1 MIQLILRIFREE
13 NEQGFIKAFSDRP
26 ESFVTGFAPLQNT
39 MKALFLRKVHL
50 WPRFQLTVSENLSKV
65 DGNVIELRQPMTE
78 AMDTIQQCLVEC
90 MEATLA
96 ELRRTNPHV
105 DVGEFTIEN
114 SFFKSFDVIVRRQLD
129 PMWHRLSPASKQ
141 LVDDLKILRQL
152 LGYLTAYDCVTFY
165 SFMETVIAAN
175 APNDIRQTR
184 QSQWLFT
191 DAGNRAVAV
200 SCVFF
205 IFFLLLMIIPSSKR
219 KPESESILKRVIL
232 NMTKRLLQPK
242 IQSYRHI

>member
-65 DGNVIELRQPMTE
+65 DGNVVELRQPMTE

-175 APNDIRQTR
+175 APSDIRQTR

-205 IFFLLLMIIPSSKR
+205 IFFLLLMIIPPSKR

-242 IQSYRHI
+242 TQSYRHI